1 MITAVDSSNYTHK
14 YIIDLLLVQAP
25 LAGAEPPSP
34 GGVTSEAGVPLGGV
48 ITSVAVPASTAA
60 PTIVSAPPTVV
71 TSAPAP
77 APGSAISESELIKN
91 LETSAMASVAAARA
105 LEVGHG
111 LGTRPSLH
119 PQLVHIQQ
127 PLPAAILAPAPATAT
142 AAPRAPAAAPPPLT
156 LPPAGAAS
164 SRQQPGT
171 PLSADMEDAESQIS
185 QLLESLQQQQQQ
197 EAAAPPAPPP
207 ASDQEFFDSLP
218 GAARG
223 GVTPPLTRG
232 AVFPSVARVPGSP
245 SMPVLTPQVAGAATT
260 PPQARL
266 AAPPLL
272 SPTTGLLRP
281 QAGGVAAV
289 ARPGGVIQPVPRPQ
303 APPSRAP
310 PNVTVQTSGPPAGA
324 GSQLRA
330 LQQLPASTQ
339 LQQGPGGQIL
349 VQKIQ
354 TIELSAAMQQQY
366 KLLATRISS
375 IEQKAAKCPQDEADL
390 AELQAK
396 QHQILSTG
404 RPVFGQQLAQPAPA
418 LAPQV
423 QLPAPAVPQ
432 GRAGAG
438 VPPLTEQQKKIVAE
452 FKSRMSRLPGPEQ
465 AAYIA
470 QNKMN
475 LIKQL
480 DFKPQQLKMLQST
493 QPGPGAPAVPAA
505 PPQLRVQAR
514 PQLGP
519 SCVLPAAAQE
529 AAVRAGPSHQLAIDK
544 TKKVAWMET
553 QLRNDQR
560 EATQPN
566 YRTPFRSREDTCKRL
581 LRYHVYNEETMTEA
595 DMARADEEFEAA
607 SGRLLARYSC
617 NLAKY
622 QLLLL
627 EESMRRC
634 SSSCE
639 AMLGR
644 VWVAEEKAALAR
656 EKESYR
662 ARLARLLELDTR
674 HAALSAEERG
684 ERAQLAASI
693 DQPDLPPIPDTWAA
707 RYEQVVGKP
716 WKSYKQ
722 KFKRNLFNAFE
733 AETEEENLH
742 SDPQNSPD
750 AVEIKKEPTDEDCEM
765 EPSTRARRCS
775 SNSDLF
781 SDRGRSRSSSGG
793 PAASRKEV
801 RVNLANILDS
811 SQARRE
817 LSDIAKSSPQ
827 SASEYLLPG
836 DKNFVGL
843 KFNRSMSGR
852 WSASLKRDSCELGEE
867 EEEGGHKRMRA
878 DPGFTDES
886 SEDED
891 FSLADVGGNNAAVQ
905 SMLENDAD
913 SEEDCDE
920 LDPEDD
926 ELR

>member
-1 MITAVDSSNYTHK
+1 M
-14 YIIDLLLVQAP
+14 
-25 LAGAEPPSP
+25 
-34 GGVTSEAGVPLGGV
+34 TSEAGVPLGGV
-48 ITSVAVPASTAA
+48 ITSAVAASTAT

-71 TSAPAP
+71 TSAPAPAP

-127 PLPAAILAPAPATAT
+127 PLPAAILAPAPATA
-142 AAPRAPAAAPPPLT
+142 APRAPAAAPPPLT

-164 SRQQPGT
+164 SRPQPGT
-171 PLSADMEDAESQIS
+171 PLSADMEEAESQIS

-197 EAAAPPAPPP
+197 EAAPPPAPPP

-218 GAARG
+218 AAARG
-223 GVTPPLTRG
+223 PVTPPVTRG
-232 AVFPSVARVPGSP
+232 AVFPSVVRVPGSP
-245 SMPVLTPQVAGAATT
+245 SMPVLTPQVAGAAST
-260 PPQARL
+260 PPQARHP
-266 AAPPLL
+266 APPLL

-281 QAGGVAAV
+281 QAGGVAPV

-330 LQQLPASTQ
+330 LQQLPPSTQ

-418 LAPQV
+418 PALAPQV

-432 GRAGAG
+432 ARAGAGAG

-493 QPGPGAPAVPAA
+493 QPGPGPPAVPAN

-581 LRYHVYNEETMTEA
+581 LRYHVYNEDTMTEA
-595 DMARADEEFEAA
+595 DMARADQEFEAA

-644 VWVAEEKAALAR
+644 LWVAEEKAALAR

-722 KFKRNLFNAFE
+722 KFKRNLFNSFE
-733 AETEEENLH
+733 AETEEENLC
-742 SDPQNSPD
+742 SDPLHSPA
-750 AVEIKKEPTDEDCEM
+750 AVEIKKEPTDEECDM
-765 EPSTRARRCS
+765 DPSTRARRRS
-775 SNSDLF
+775 SSSGLF

-793 PAASRKEV
+793 TAASRREV

-817 LSDIAKSSPQ
+817 LSDITKSFPQ
-827 SASEYLLPG
+827 SGSEYLLPG

-867 EEEGGHKRMRA
+867 EEEEGGHKRMRA
-878 DPGFTDES
+878 EPGFTDDS

-905 SMLENDAD
+905 SMLENDAE
-913 SEEDCDE
+913 SEEDCEE
-920 LDPEDD
+920 LDHEDD